1 MCLMVAE
8 GNEKQST
15 RKVTLSRPVRNT
27 ASVRRGELLLSADN
41 ALPVGVVL
49 DASVCV
55 VM

>member
-1 MCLMVAE
+1 MLDGSG

-15 RKVTLSRPVRNT
+15 RKVTLSCPARNT
-27 ASVRRGELLLSADN
+27 ARLGRGELLLSADN
-41 ALPVGVVL
+41 ALPVSVVL